1 MIYPLSQSDLEIKSK
16 SGKRLEEITIDEV
29 INGNVTGED
38 IKISKETLL
47 LQGKIAEQ
55 SGREQLGENLKR
67 ASELVSIPDDEL
79 LKIYNMLRPY
89 RSTELELLKKANEL
103 KEKYNA
109 MKCSELIMDALKV
122 YKRRGILK
130 K

>member
-55 SGREQLGENLKR
+55 SGREQLGKNLKR

>member
-38 IKISKETLL
+38 IKISKEILL